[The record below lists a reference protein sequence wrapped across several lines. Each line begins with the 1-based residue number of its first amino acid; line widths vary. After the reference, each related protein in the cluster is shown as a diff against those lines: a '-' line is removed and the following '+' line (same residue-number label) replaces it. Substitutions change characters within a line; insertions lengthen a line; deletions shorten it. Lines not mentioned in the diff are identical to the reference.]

1 MLLEESIW
9 VKTSGCK
16 PSKASDLFSN
26 KNRFTLL
33 VFSKFADTLESHG
46 LFFQKKQLKKFQG
59 PAAHPKHYY
68 AHALIVSIQGVANE
82 FKN

>member
-46 LFFQKKQLKKFQG
+46 LFFQKKTAQKISG
-59 PAAHPKHYY
+59 ACCAP
-68 AHALIVSIQGVANE
+68 
-82 FKN
+82 

>member
-46 LFFQKKQLKKFQG
+46 LFFQKNSSKNFRGL
-59 PAAHPKHYY
+59 
-68 AHALIVSIQGVANE
+68 LRTLSITMRTH
-82 FKN
+82 

>member
-1 MLLEESIW
+1 MPLEESIW

-33 VFSKFADTLESHG
+33 VFSKFADTLEAHG

-59 PAAHPKHYY
+59 PAAHPGYQY
-68 AHALIVSIQGVANE
+68 AHASIVSIQGVANE

>member
-26 KNRFTLL
+26 KNRFTVL
-33 VFSKFADTLESHG
+33 VFSKFADTLESDG

-59 PAAHPKHYY
+59 PAAPPKHHY

>member
-1 MLLEESIW
+1 MPLEESIW

-16 PSKASDLFSN
+16 PSKASELLSN

-33 VFSKFADTLESHG
+33 VFSKFTDTLEAHG

-59 PAAHPKHYY
+59 PAAHPRHQY
-68 AHALIVSIQGVANE
+68 AHASIVSIQGVANE